1 MAMNLL
7 RQRLNSLRC
16 RAVELQTCLR
26 RWALYNDQVPHDW
39 KAPLLDRMT
48 PAEESAFQADLV
60 LTRTRLR
67 PVSAQIQTV
76 MKWYEFVLEQVLAR
90 LDHAAALQ
98 EQARGH
104 ECVAA
109 LAELEARLIEPNEE
123 TLGFFCRCLA
133 QHASHEY
140 HQKLG
145 AIDAILRSL
154 YLPTVKMAH
163 QRGLLPREALSRT
176 PLAFVTDDAES
187 IHSWRHHAMVSSR
200 CGRQLPLSLVAIPR
214 RRLAEPWNLVDL
226 AFEVGRCL
234 QDDLNLE
241 REIAARIQSGAA
253 SGTGDSSL
261 WPVSSRLWASWSNVV
276 FADVF
281 ATIKLGPAY
290 LSGTIE
296 KWIASPATVAA
307 FAPTSESPPP
317 LIRWQVMIQALH
329 LLNLADSAS
338 QWERTLRQTFGD
350 FERYGA
356 SLGAAWGRW
365 TMDCRA
371 VAQLAAFTP
380 LTALGMARLVDV
392 AEPFLASDAQRGQ
405 RVREWLLASDA
416 SGSSEQD
423 FRWIESG
430 GDSRMTAHIAL
441 SGLRA
446 AYDVACDAE
455 AAGRLWIRFWR
466 LMQHLATSC
475 DAVRE
480 QEDHEFAPA
489 DNTLRQIAQ
498 QSMPVS
504 HIPSRTMLGISPYAP
519 GMEALTAI
527 PNGVPGTIFS
537 PSCGV
542 VQPFASAMGR
552 PHQPTPQ

>member
-1 MAMNLL
+1 MAMNLI
-7 RQRLNSLRC
+7 RQRMSSLRC

-26 RWALYNDQVPHDW
+26 RWALYNDHVPHDW
-39 KAPLLDRMT
+39 KTPLLGRMT
-48 PAEESAFQADLV
+48 PAEESAFQADLE

-67 PVSAQIQTV
+67 PVSMQIQTV
-76 MKWYEFVLEQVLAR
+76 TKWYDFVLEQVRAR
-90 LDHAAALQ
+90 LDHAAALH
-98 EQARGH
+98 EQARDR
-104 ECVAA
+104 ECVAV
-109 LAELEARLIEPNEE
+109 LADLETSLIEPNEE
-123 TLGFFCRCLA
+123 TLGFFFRCLA

-145 AIDAILRSL
+145 AIDAMLRSL
-154 YLPTVKMAH
+154 YLPTAKTAH
-163 QRGLLPREALSRT
+163 QRGVLPREALSRT

-187 IHSWRHHAMVSSR
+187 IHSWRHHAMVASR

-234 QDDLNLE
+234 QADLNLGC
-241 REIAARIQSGAA
+241 EIAARIQSGAA
-253 SGTGDSSL
+253 SGSGESSL
-261 WPVSSRLWASWSNVV
+261 WPISSRLWASWSNVV

-290 LSGTIE
+290 MSGTVE
-296 KWIASPATVAA
+296 KWGASPATVAML
-307 FAPTSESPPP
+307 SPVSVTPP
-317 LIRWQVMIQALH
+317 ALIRWQVMIQTLH
-329 LLNLADSAS
+329 LLNFADAAS
-338 QWERTLRQTFGD
+338 HWERTLRKTFGD

-392 AEPFLASDAQRGQ
+392 AEPFLASAAQRGQ
-405 RVREWLLASDA
+405 RVREWLLASDT

-423 FRWIESG
+423 FRWIESS
-430 GDSRMTAHIAL
+430 GDSRMPAHAAL

-446 AYDVACDAE
+446 AYDVACDA
-455 AAGRLWIRFWR
+455 AAAERIWIRFWR
-466 LMQHLATSC
+466 LMQHLTTGC

-480 QEDHEFAPA
+480 QEDREFAPA
-489 DNTLRQIAQ
+489 DSTLRQIAHQ
-498 QSMPVS
+498 SRPTTHLPSHTMMGGTSYASDLTTIPGFPGVGAAPVMFPGCGPMQPVAPATSRPHQSMP
-504 HIPSRTMLGISPYAP
+504 
-519 GMEALTAI
+519 
-527 PNGVPGTIFS
+527 
-537 PSCGV
+537 
-542 VQPFASAMGR
+542 Q
-552 PHQPTPQ
+552 